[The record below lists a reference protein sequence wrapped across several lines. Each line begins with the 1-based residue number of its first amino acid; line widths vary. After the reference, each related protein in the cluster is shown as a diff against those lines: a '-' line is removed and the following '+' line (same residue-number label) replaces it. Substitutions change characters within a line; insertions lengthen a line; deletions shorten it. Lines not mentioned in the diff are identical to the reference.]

1 MVVWFILLPL
11 TFFFWNYDFR
21 RIFTAT
27 GGGHQGVF
35 VLPSPDG
42 GLYVLEISSGLVFQ
56 VLVTLTRFPNQASL
70 VRKITKYSLK
80 NTNSSK
86 LKQGVN
92 EPGILKC

>member
-42 GLYVLEISSGLVFQ
+42 GLYVLEISSGLVLQ